1 MTAEKRRSISG
12 VKRGWVGLERAAQVM
27 VAQAL
32 MTDRAFRGIALARA
46 GLSILKMRKRVQN
59 RTLRPNEQKQG
70 KQPMDQESQLSLLH
84 R

>member
-1 MTAEKRRSISG
+1 
-12 VKRGWVGLERAAQVM
+12 
-27 VAQAL
+27 
-32 MTDRAFRGIALARA
+32 MTDRAFRGITLARA

-59 RTLRPNEQKQG
+59 RALRPNEQKQG